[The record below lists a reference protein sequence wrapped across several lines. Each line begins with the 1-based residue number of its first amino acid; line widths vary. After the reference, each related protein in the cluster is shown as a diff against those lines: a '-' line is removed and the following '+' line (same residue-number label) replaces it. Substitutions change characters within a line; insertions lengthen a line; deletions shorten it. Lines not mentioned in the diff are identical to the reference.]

1 MYGEVQ
7 CTQEQQKVLA
17 NNWRATILKNMWT
30 DAMNMLTKKKKKML
44 RIWNHDAIHLCYI
57 FRLDLFSISLLKL
70 KTLLIVEILE

>member
-17 NNWRATILKNMWT
+17 NNWRATILENMWT
-30 DAMNMLTKKKKKML
+30 DAMNMLKKKKKKML
-44 RIWNHDAIHLCYI
+44 RTWNHDAIHLCYI